1 MSKYPRIEQNQCHQS
16 STTSTP
22 RRALQEL
29 STNICYSSSP
39 DLPRGLDFIS
49 FEDYPES
56 SLSLGLDISFI
67 SDEEP
72 QGEGCSCENS
82 SALEHSEYRRLANAE
97 GRDSRLF
104 DDEYIIPP
112 PLSDDYTAI
121 QLNQHKLKDHVGP
134 WQMGETLGSGATGR
148 VRLCRHQSDHR
159 FGAVKIMSK
168 QRVEETGMADD
179 LGKPKQKWANSMERE
194 VIIMKMVRHPNV
206 VRMYDV
212 WEGSHELWVSVLH
225 LLFLHS
231 QL

>member
-1 MSKYPRIEQNQCHQS
+1 M
-16 STTSTP
+16 
-22 RRALQEL
+22 
-29 STNICYSSSP
+29 
-39 DLPRGLDFIS
+39 
-49 FEDYPES
+49 
-56 SLSLGLDISFI
+56 

-72 QGEGCSCENS
+72 QVEDCSCENS

-112 PLSDDYTAI
+112 PLGDDYTAI
-121 QLNQHKLKDHVGP
+121 QLNQHRRKDHVGP

-159 FGAVKIMSK
+159 LGAVKIMSK
-168 QRVEETGMADD
+168 QRVEETEMADD

-212 WEGSHELWVSVLH
+212 WEGSHEL
-225 LLFLHS
+225 
-231 QL
+231 